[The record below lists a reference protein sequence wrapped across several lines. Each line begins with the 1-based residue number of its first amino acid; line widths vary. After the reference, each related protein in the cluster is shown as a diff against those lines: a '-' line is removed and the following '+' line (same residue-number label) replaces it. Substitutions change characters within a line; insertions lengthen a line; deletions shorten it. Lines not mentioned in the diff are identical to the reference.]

1 MAWMETNVI
10 TWLVVIIIAVSVAIL
25 IAHAIDAI
33 RS

>member
-10 TWLVVIIIAVSVAIL
+10 SWLVVIIIAVSVAIL
-25 IAHAIDAI
+25 IAHVIDAI

>member
-1 MAWMETNVI
+1 MARMETNVI
-10 TWLVVIIIAVSVAIL
+10 SWLVVIIIAVSVAIL

>member
-1 MAWMETNVI
+1 METNVI
-10 TWLVVIIIAVSVAIL
+10 VWLLVIIIISVSVAIL

>member
-1 MAWMETNVI
+1 MNVI
-10 TWLVVIIIAVSVAIL
+10 IWLLVILIAVSVAIL